1 MTDRERKFCELGF
14 HYSAN
19 IDLAKVV
26 DLPNGREVRKVRNKW
41 EVQPPHDN
49 YWERFDDLLDAVKFG
64 LFGRKVEK

>member
-1 MTDRERKFCELGF
+1 MTDRERKFMDLGF
-14 HYSAN
+14 EYSAN
-19 IDLAKVV
+19 IELAKVI